1 MNITAKRVIDTPVHH
16 VHFTLASPKCEMYT
30 YAEVAVKQREFF
42 FFQANMKI
50 IILKG
55 LNKHENQ
62 TRHCTS

>member
-42 FFQANMKI
+42 FFPS
-50 IILKG
+50 
-55 LNKHENQ
+55 KHENNHTKGFKQ
-62 TRHCTS
+62 T